1 MCGRYSLFSSEENQ
15 EIMRI
20 VKSIDQKYPGNA
32 MKHGE
37 IFPTNQAPILQL
49 ENNKIMPELS
59 TWGFPRFNAKGV
71 IINARSE
78 TADERPMFHKSLH
91 MRRCVVPSTGF
102 FEWSQDAQK
111 IKYQFTM
118 PNQDALYMA
127 GIFNEFQG
135 EKRFVILTTKAN
147 LSISD
152 VHNRMPVILPKDK
165 IEDWL
170 MTEEF
175 AIPYLHASMPALNRE
190 MAA

>member
-20 VKSIDQKYPGNA
+20 VKSIDQKYPGTA
-32 MKHGE
+32 VKRGE

-78 TADERPMFHKSLH
+78 TADERPMFRKSLH

-102 FEWSQDAQK
+102 FEWSQDEQK

-152 VHNRMPVILPKDK
+152 IHNRMPVILPKDK

-170 MTEEF
+170 MTDEF
-175 AIPYLHASMPALNRE
+175 AIPYLHASMPALNRK